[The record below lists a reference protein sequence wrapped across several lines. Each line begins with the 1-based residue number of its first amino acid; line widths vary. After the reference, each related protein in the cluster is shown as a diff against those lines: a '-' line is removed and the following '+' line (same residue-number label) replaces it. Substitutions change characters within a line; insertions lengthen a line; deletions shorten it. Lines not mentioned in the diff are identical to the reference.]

1 MPNPT
6 VPQPLPPRDPAR
18 TCREHQ
24 CGHHR
29 VFARGLCHR
38 HWMEHMK
45 RDTLP
50 PTNIDDIGTQ
60 RLSRTGYVM
69 VKTEN
74 GFEAQHRVVMAEML
88 GRPLVKGENV
98 HHINGDRAD
107 NRPENLEL
115 WWRPQPGGQRVSDL
129 IEYVRQYHSEKM
141 PAS

>member
-1 MPNPT
+1 
-6 VPQPLPPRDPAR
+6 
-18 TCREHQ
+18 
-24 CGHHR
+24 
-29 VFARGLCHR
+29 
-38 HWMEHMK
+38 
-45 RDTLP
+45 
-50 PTNIDDIGTQ
+50 
-60 RLSRTGYVM
+60 M

-141 PAS
+141 PES